1 MAHVESFL
9 KGNKVSLEKIK
20 PRDTTPVQIQIL
32 SGSER
37 NLHRLLS
44 SFEEFPGFAG
54 FNLNL
59 SCPSRN
65 VIRQGKGAAMV
76 KRATKTARLVSV
88 IRDHGQSVSVKIRL
102 GLNHYEK
109 ENKLFLNNLEGVDP
123 DFFVVHAKHANQAS
137 DEMEDNTVYP
147 ECVEA
152 ARGIPVIANGGINTS
167 EAVQVLVETG
177 VAGVMMG
184 RPALRNPA
192 IFDQIKNTLGI
203 NSLPKLIPT
212 IDDLKREYQEIFK
225 VVGGSENY
233 KSQFMRVAGK
243 KSPIY

>member
-1 MAHVESFL
+1 
-9 KGNKVSLEKIK
+9 
-20 PRDTTPVQIQIL
+20 
-32 SGSER
+32 
-37 NLHRLLS
+37 
-44 SFEEFPGFAG
+44 
-54 FNLNL
+54 
-59 SCPSRN
+59 
-65 VIRQGKGAAMV
+65 MV

-109 ENKLFLNNLEGVDP
+109 ENKLYLNNLEGVDP
-123 DFFVVHAKHANQAS
+123 DFFVIHAKHANQAS

-192 IFDQIKNTLGI
+192 IFDQIKNKLGI

-212 IDDLKREYQEIFK
+212 IDDLKREYQEIFE